1 MDMKISE
8 KNGKIFSVHQNR
20 RFDVDFLAMKKLN
33 DSGDLGELINIESRI
48 HGSRGIPSDWRG
60 EKEHGGGM
68 LLDWGVH
75 LIDQLVGVSSVN
87 LACLLNGFSS

>member
-1 MDMKISE
+1 
-8 KNGKIFSVHQNR
+8 
-20 RFDVDFLAMKKLN
+20 MKKLN

-75 LIDQLVGVSSVN
+75 LIDQILQIIPSKIDSVYCTFDHITN
-87 LACLLNGFSS
+87 EEVDDKPVPHIL